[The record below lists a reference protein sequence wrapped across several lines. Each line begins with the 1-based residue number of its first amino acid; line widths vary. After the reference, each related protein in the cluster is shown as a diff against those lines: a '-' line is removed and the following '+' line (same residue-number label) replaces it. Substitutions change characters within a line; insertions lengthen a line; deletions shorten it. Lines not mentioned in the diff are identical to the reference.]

1 MELYSVF
8 LEKIN
13 HKDNYS
19 TIMDLKTDIL
29 IIGAGPGGYP
39 AAIRSAQLGKKV
51 IIVEK
56 EYIGGECLNW
66 GCIPSKALIQS
77 AKFYDKIV
85 RKSEQMGIKVKETEI
100 DITKMQTWKNEVQ
113 DKLIEGIKLLL
124 KTNNVEVIFGTANFE
139 SKNVVQVANNNNE
152 KIKFYFHVYLLNN
165 FHQY

>member
-1 MELYSVF
+1 MEIYSVF
-8 LEKIN
+8 FEKIN
-13 HKDNYS
+13 HKDNYN
-19 TIMDLKTDIL
+19 IVMDLQTDIL

-85 RKSEQMGIKVKETEI
+85 RKSEQM
-100 DITKMQTWKNEVQ
+100 
-113 DKLIEGIKLLL
+113 
-124 KTNNVEVIFGTANFE
+124 E
-139 SKNVVQVANNNNE
+139 SK
-152 KIKFYFHVYLLNN
+152 
-165 FHQY
+165 